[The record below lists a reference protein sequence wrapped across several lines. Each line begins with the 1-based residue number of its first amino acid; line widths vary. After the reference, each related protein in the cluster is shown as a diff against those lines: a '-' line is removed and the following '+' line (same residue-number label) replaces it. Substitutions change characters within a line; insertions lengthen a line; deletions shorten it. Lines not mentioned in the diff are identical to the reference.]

1 MKASA
6 IHILQALLLFAGTF
20 PAWGQTPKIKDTLV
34 QLYLLN
40 APADTNIKPVQNVIK
55 KAPLTDSLLVFAE
68 SFMGNRYKRGGTSKK
83 GFDCSGYT
91 LTVFKHFGVKLPHTS
106 AGQCL
111 VGIEIK
117 QKHIK
122 KGDLLFFKGRNS
134 RRKGIGHVGIV
145 ISDPGEPIRFIHSS
159 SSAGVRI
166 DRLDADYYKR
176 RFLKATRVLPL

>member
-1 MKASA
+1 MKASTRY
-6 IHILQALLLFAGTF
+6 ILQALLLFAGTF
-20 PAWGQTPKIKDTLV
+20 HAWGQTPKIKDTLV

-40 APADTNIKPVQNVIK
+40 PPADTNIMPVQTEIKKKPV
-55 KAPLTDSLLVFAE
+55 TDSLFTYAL
-68 SFMGNRYKRGGTSKK
+68 SFMGNRYKRGGTSNK

-145 ISDPGEPIRFIHSS
+145 ISGPGEPIRFIHSS

-166 DRLDADYYKR
+166 DYLEADYYKR
-176 RFLKATRVLPL
+176 RYLKATRVLPL

>member
-1 MKASA
+1 MKASTRY
-6 IHILQALLLFAGTF
+6 ILQAFLLIAGSVQ
-20 PAWGQTPKIKDTLV
+20 AWGQNPKIKDTVV

-40 APADTNIKPVQNVIK
+40 PVTDTNTKPVQTGIK
-55 KAPLTDSLLVFAE
+55 KDILSDSLFAYAQ
-68 SFMGNRYKRGGTSKK
+68 SFMGNRYKRGGTGNK

-145 ISDPGEPIRFIHSS
+145 ISEPGEPIRFIHSS

-176 RFLKATRVLPL
+176 RYLKATRVLPL